1 MPFVS
6 TPDFPVEKGQ
16 REPQNPAGFGG
27 NAALRRPQ
35 DPPKI
40 SWDPLQLEFRSNLS
54 PLELGQLSLVRDYCQ
69 FRAWAAKN
77 NFKIHQNNFVLCWP
91 LKGSAEVESSSSL
104 VWRKEN
110 FFFKGIS
117 GQDTYLNWRNFIW
130 DCHSLLLIF
139 HDVILKSVYFCKYI
153 TSFST
158 RFVCFIFLKSFLQLE
173 LHLSHPWGQF
183 TFRFA

>member
-110 FFFKGIS
+110 FFFQEHFRAGP
-117 GQDTYLNWRNFIW
+117 
-130 DCHSLLLIF
+130 IF
-139 HDVILKSVYFCKYI
+139 KLQKFHLELSFSCVYFPWCDIKE
-153 TSFST
+153 
-158 RFVCFIFLKSFLQLE
+158 CLFL
-173 LHLSHPWGQF
+173 
-183 TFRFA
+183 